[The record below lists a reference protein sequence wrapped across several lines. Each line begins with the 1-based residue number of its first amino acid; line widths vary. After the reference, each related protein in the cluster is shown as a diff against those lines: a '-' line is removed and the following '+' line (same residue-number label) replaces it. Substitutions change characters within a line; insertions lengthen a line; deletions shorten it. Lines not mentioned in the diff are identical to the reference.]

1 MSERGVSARLAQAEF
16 LLQRERFQD
25 AESLLR
31 EMLAADTTNAGAH
44 ALLAFALLYQNRPTD
59 ALLEAQAA
67 VRFAPDDAFGHYVG
81 AIVLLQ
87 MDNADEALSAIR
99 EAVRLAPEQARYHAI
114 EGSIHLR
121 NRDWQKALDAAET
134 GLSFDPRHVQCANL
148 RAMALV
154 KLGRRDEAGQT
165 LDAAL
170 ARDPENPMTHANH
183 GWALLHQG
191 DHERALHHFREALR
205 LNPSLAWAREGIV
218 EALRARNP
226 VYRLLLRYFLWMSR
240 LQIRAQW
247 GLIVGAVILNNIIDY
262 LAFNVPAL
270 RPFLT
275 PFNYLYTAF
284 AFLSWTARP
293 LFTLLLRFD
302 RFGRLALSGEEI
314 VASNWTGVCLLG
326 AVGGLAAA
334 LATGYGVFLTF
345 AISAL
350 AMIVPVSGLFRFPRG
365 KRRTFLVGY
374 AVLLALLAT
383 GGVGLSLLGYA
394 LGPRLSSLFMWGWIL
409 YSWVANAVA
418 AMK

>member
-1 MSERGVSARLAQAEF
+1 VSERDADARMAQAEF
-16 LLQRERFQD
+16 LLQRGRFQD

-31 EMLAADTTNAGAH
+31 ELLSADSTVGGAH

-99 EAVRLAPEQARYHAI
+99 EATRLAPEQARYHAV
-114 EGSIHLR
+114 EGRIHLS
-121 NRDWQKALDAAET
+121 NRDWQRALQAAET
-134 GLSFDPRHVQCANL
+134 GLGFDPRHVQCANL

-205 LNPSLAWAREGIV
+205 LSPSLAWAREGIV

-240 LQIRAQW
+240 LQVRAQW
-247 GLIVGAVILNNIIDY
+247 GLILGAVILNNVLDS
-262 LAFNVPAL
+262 LAVNNPAL
-270 RPFLT
+270 RPFLA

-293 LFTLLLRFD
+293 LFTLLLRLD
-302 RFGRLALSGEEI
+302 PFGRLALSDEEI
-314 VASNWTGVCLLG
+314 TASNWVGLCLL
-326 AVGGLAAA
+326 AA
-334 LATGYGVFLTF
+334 LGSLVAAVVTGYGIFLTA

-350 AMIVPVSGLFRFPRG
+350 AMVVPVSGLFGFRRG
-365 KRRTFLVGY
+365 KRRNFLTGY
-374 AVLLALLAT
+374 AVLLALLAI
-383 GGVGLSLLGYA
+383 GGVVLSLLGYA
-394 LGPRLSSLFMWGWIL
+394 LGPRLSTLFMWGWIL